1 METQSEEKFGFRA
14 NLIILRDK
22 FSDEDVMNYLLDARN
37 MHYRILLDLREY
49 LGILRQNLAQIIKM
63 KAKQRY
69 ERQ

>member
-49 LGILRQNLAQIIKM
+49 LGILRQNLAQIINM